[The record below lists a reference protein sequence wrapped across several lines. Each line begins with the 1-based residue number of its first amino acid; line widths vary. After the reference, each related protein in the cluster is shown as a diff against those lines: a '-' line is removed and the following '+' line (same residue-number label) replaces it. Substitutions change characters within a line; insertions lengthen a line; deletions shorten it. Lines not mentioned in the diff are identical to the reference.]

1 MLRACVR
8 ACVCGCACVCAC
20 VCVCVCVRAR
30 VCAREGRRKI
40 QQIPEIWA
48 LVSAI
53 SRLSCCRT
61 PSASVAVRISASN
74 ESNRSSTFCVGEGG
88 GGGGTIEVNIG

>member
-1 MLRACVR
+1 MC
-8 ACVCGCACVCAC
+8 CARVCAC
-20 VCVCVCVRAR
+20 VCVCVRVCVRVRVCVCAR